1 MHSPEHNVEFGHRET
16 RDGDE
21 AMGSYHV
28 LLPDGRTQIVEYK
41 ADQNGYQPKVTYQ
54 EPKNNLDGGHNGGNG
69 FGDGASGGS
78 GYGSG
83 GLGNDFAGKSI
94 AGGNGGY
101 PSG

>member
-28 LLPDGRTQIVEYK
+28 LLPDGRTQIVEYT

-54 EPKNNLDGGHNGGNG
+54 EAKNGQDGGNNGGNG
-69 FGDGASGGS
+69 LGDGANGG

-83 GLGNDFAGKSI
+83 GPGNG

-101 PSG
+101 PSGQYP